1 MVSVLGGHVHRP
13 TLIAEP
19 ELSRTE
25 RLTRH
30 TRLLFW
36 LCYMSDKDLSL
47 RTGHTPL
54 LSDMYCDL
62 TLPDNYEDCY
72 TSLRGL
78 DEYWDPNDI
87 DYKRLIPHLPGDPR
101 LSQLKE
107 KVYRTLYSARALKD
121 TDGLLVHIRQ
131 LDDEIERWRLSIP
144 MDFRPVLV
152 IPASP
157 PLIALETKIPQ
168 SMHYIYLQLEYHHLM
183 TMTHTTVRRYSS
195 AASEMDDEGQNF
207 HTVIHSSVDLALE
220 ASRSTLWYLREL
232 IAHLAEQA
240 FR

>member
-1 MVSVLGGHVHRP
+1 MHRSSN
-13 TLIAEP
+13 TAEP

-62 TLPDNYEDCY
+62 TLPDNYENCY

-78 DEYWDPNDI
+78 DEYWDLNDVH
-87 DYKRLIPHLPGDPR
+87 YKGLIPHFPGDPR
-101 LSQLKE
+101 LSHIKE

-144 MDFRPVLV
+144 IDFRPVLA
-152 IPASP
+152 IPFST
-157 PLIALETKIPQ
+157 PLIAPGTKIPQ
-168 SMHYIYLQLEYHHLM
+168 SMHYICLQLEYHHLM
-183 TMTHTTVRRYSS
+183 TMIHTTVRRYSS
-195 AASEMDDEGQNF
+195 AASGMDEEGQNF

-220 ASRSTLWYLREL
+220 ASRSTLWYIREL